1 MRLCTL
7 PVGSVSPPVYG
18 GCVLTYA
25 IISRTPFS
33 GTASLPFARVF
44 FTNDAFKLET
54 ASSPSHPC
62 VTDKQAL
69 PLTPPAV
76 LSRDTACKESA

>member
-25 IISRTPFS
+25 IMSRTPFS
-33 GTASLPFARVF
+33 GTASSPFARVF
-44 FTNDAFKLET
+44 FTDDAFKLET

-62 VTDKQAL
+62 VTN
-69 PLTPPAV
+69 
-76 LSRDTACKESA
+76 